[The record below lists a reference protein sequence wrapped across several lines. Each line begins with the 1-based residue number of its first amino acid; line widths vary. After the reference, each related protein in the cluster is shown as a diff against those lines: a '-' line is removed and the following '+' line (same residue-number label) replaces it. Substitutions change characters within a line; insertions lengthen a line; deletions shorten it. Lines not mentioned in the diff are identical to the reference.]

1 MFQSGFDT
9 TTEDQLG
16 WDQMEFGDVLATLDA
31 PRQTEEV
38 GPSQLTQ
45 DRFGLHRHSHRA
57 ERPRRSAER
66 HWRAEGHRM
75 LQARRG
81 RPWRHRLPTS

>member
-1 MFQSGFDT
+1 MFQPTFDT
-9 TTEDQLG
+9 TIEVQLG

-31 PRQTEEV
+31 PQQAEEV

-45 DRFGLHRHSHRA
+45 APVWTQPTQPQGGATPASGATLG
-57 ERPRRSAER
+57 E
-66 HWRAEGHRM
+66 EGHRM
-75 LQARRG
+75 LQACRR